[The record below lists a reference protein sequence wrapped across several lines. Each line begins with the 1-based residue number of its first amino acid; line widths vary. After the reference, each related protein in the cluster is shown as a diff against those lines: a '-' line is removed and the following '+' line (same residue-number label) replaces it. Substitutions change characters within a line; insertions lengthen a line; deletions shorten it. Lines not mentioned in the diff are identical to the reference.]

1 MTDTSAYDRLLGHS
15 RTRDAIAKR
24 AARQKALHDALRA
37 ELGMDLLPPND
48 AWATAI
54 VERMHAE
61 ADADKRRPA

>member
-15 RTRDAIAKR
+15 RTRDAIVER
-24 AARQKALHDALRA
+24 AERRKAVHDALRA
-37 ELGMDLLPPND
+37 ELGMDLLPPGG

-61 ADADKRRPA
+61 ADAERRAA